1 MVVDFDIYVD
11 QKRMS
16 SCGLKCRELPATIR
30 NTGDYVAHDVNVR
43 AEFLC
48 KGKLVEVNKRKFQ
61 ELYVGTLEPTAV
73 KTETFRL
80 EVGFKDSIC
89 IKSNGVKVV
98 FTITSRERTKKIEK
112 MFYI

>member
-1 MVVDFDIYVD
+1 MAVDFDIYVD
-11 QKRMS
+11 KKSMS
-16 SCGLKCRELPATIR
+16 SCGLKCRELPATLR
-30 NTGDYVAHDVNVR
+30 NTGDDVAHDVNVR
-43 AEFLC
+43 AEFFC

-61 ELYVGTLEPTAV
+61 GFYVGTLEPNTD

-89 IKSNGVKVV
+89 IKSNGVSVV

-112 MFYI
+112 TFYL